1 MVKSTKVAISLPED
15 ILNTI
20 EKERKARGESRSAFF
35 RQAIEKY
42 LKQEKESKEVD
53 AYIHG
58 YTAIPESTEE
68 INIIHQ
74 AGVNILAEETW

>member
-15 ILNTI
+15 ILKTI

-68 INIIHQ
+68 IKVIHQ
-74 AGVNILAEETW
+74 AGVNILAEESW

>member
-15 ILNTI
+15 ILKTI

-53 AYIHG
+53 AYIRG
-58 YTAIPESTEE
+58 YTDIPESAEE
-68 INIIHQ
+68 VEAIHQ
-74 AGVNILAEETW
+74 AGVNTLAKEPW